1 MRPND
6 SIISIDGNRN
16 LPERPIS
23 EIGAL
28 LTGEIGTDIELVIK
42 RRISRTDESIETFKL
57 VREVSEH
64 RHCLVL

>member
-28 LTGEIGTDIELVIK
+28 LTGEIGTDIELVVK
-42 RRISRTDESIETFKL
+42 KTYQSY
-57 VREVSEH
+57 
-64 RHCLVL
+64 

>member
-16 LPERPIS
+16 LPERRIS

-28 LTGEIGTDIELVIK
+28 LTGEIGTDIELVVK